1 MTKQAST
8 SCSKEAGR
16 CAQSGL
22 ASRFALLA
30 FEAGF
35 EDYCEREVDEVE
47 WQGGRVYLHPGV
59 RRDDPPRARWWPRAQ
74 GSRSG
79 RLTLAGDQ
87 AEAAARETSDGSSLS
102 SLPC

>member
-16 CAQSGL
+16 CAQSSL

-47 WQGGRVYLHPGV
+47 W
-59 RRDDPPRARWWPRAQ
+59 PRAQ

-79 RLTLAGDQ
+79 GLTLAGDQ
-87 AEAAARETSDGSSLS
+87 AAAGRQLTVHRCRACPVSPSLRQR
-102 SLPC
+102 